1 MVKIHKHITKL
12 FLVILQFALVSCD
25 ISTEPQTVADPG
37 ITVYELNISNE
48 DLGMFVSNVFS
59 DFSVSGVLNVNKESY
74 KVKIEHHGNS
84 SRSRF
89 KKNYSLTFEKRDP
102 LLNLKKV
109 VLSGQPT
116 DPSAL
121 KSYLATEI
129 YKCAGLKT
137 FNMLPVVFYLNGESL
152 GLYYLMEPI
161 NEEFFVKRGI
171 KVGELY
177 KAINGEA
184 KFSFKHNKE
193 IRNGFE
199 KRIPKD
205 DSYYSLEQ
213 LIILIDNEAENTF
226 PEKVENMMNVDKYL
240 EYMAVSVFICNWD
253 GIVHNFYLYK
263 DQNTGR
269 YEILPWDLD
278 FTFVLENN
286 LTAFPGNSDLMKKLL
301 RIQKYRDKYKQLFYE
316 YLEGCFSI
324 SNLTMNIDD
333 MKLVISKA
341 YSQDRWLQE
350 SGYDLNIESE
360 KIKEFIKQRHVYI
373 KEQLNNFS

>member
-1 MVKIHKHITKL
+1 M

-48 DLGMFVSNVFS
+48 DLGMLVSNVFS

-278 FTFVLENN
+278 FTFVLENK

-301 RIQKYRDKYKQLFYE
+301 GIQKYRDKYKQLFYE

-324 SNLTMNIDD
+324 SNLTMKIDD

-350 SGYDLNIESE
+350 SGYDLNTESE
-360 KIKEFIKQRHVYI
+360 KIKEFIRQRHIYI

>member
-324 SNLTMNIDD
+324 SNLTMKIDD

-350 SGYDLNIESE
+350 SGYDLNAESE
-360 KIKEFIKQRHVYI
+360 KIKEFIRQRHIYI